1 MSVRHIVIDSPLG
14 PLTLVG
20 FSNQPQCTN
29 GLTTPVPCATMTT
42 RVGTHVLACPF
53 GIAA

>member
-1 MSVRHIVIDSPLG
+1 MGIRHIVIDSPLG

-20 FSNQPQCTN
+20 FSNQPRHTN

-42 RVGTHVLACPF
+42 RVRTHVLACTF